1 VRASYFNTTGVIVNG
16 RLVRRRKIAGHVRL
30 DGVSGF
36 NPNYP
41 SRAIGRVFECAE
53 PCVWNGQNKV
63 LFRRLLH
70 TAAKPDYF
78 LVVTRSAEV
87 GRLDLTATDRPF
99 DNPLAPLGERVAIP
113 QSRDSWVRGSTETM
127 TARSYAGRDTSDWKS
142 NDTLLISFSEC
153 DCQQEALLLMPA
165 YGFVRTELGT
175 FFLEPLA
182 MQPHTARLRI
192 ETGFGDTSCVTQ
204 KGPSN

>member
-1 VRASYFNTTGVIVNG
+1 MLVGVTGFGSVWRRRIRDDGSGRRRFAHASYFNTTGVMVNG

-30 DGVSGF
+30 DDVSGF

-53 PCVWNGQNKV
+53 PCVWKGQNKV
-63 LFRRLLH
+63 LFGHLLP
-70 TAAKPDYF
+70 TTAKPDYF

-87 GRLDLTATDRPF
+87 GRLDLTA
-99 DNPLAPLGERVAIP
+99 
-113 QSRDSWVRGSTETM
+113 
-127 TARSYAGRDTSDWKS
+127 SDWKS
-142 NDTLLISFSEC
+142 DDTLLISFSEC

-165 YGFVRTELGT
+165 YGFVRTALGT

-182 MQPHTARLRI
+182 LQPWTARLCI

>member
-1 VRASYFNTTGVIVNG
+1 MIVAVTGFGSVWRSRIRDDASDRRRFAQASYFNTTGVVVNG

-30 DGVSGF
+30 DAVSGF

-41 SRAIGRVFECAE
+41 GRAIGKVFECAE
-53 PCVWNGQNKV
+53 PCVWKGQNKV
-63 LFRRLLH
+63 LFRHLLR

-87 GRLDLTATDRPF
+87 GGLDLTA
-99 DNPLAPLGERVAIP
+99 
-113 QSRDSWVRGSTETM
+113 
-127 TARSYAGRDTSDWKS
+127 SDWKS
-142 NDTLLISFSEC
+142 GDTLLISFSEC

-175 FFLEPLA
+175 FFLEPVTVR
-182 MQPHTARLRI
+182 PWTARLHI

-204 KGPSN
+204 KAPSN

>member
-1 VRASYFNTTGVIVNG
+1 MLVGVTGFGSVWRRRIREDGSDRRRFAHTSYFNTTGVMVNG

-53 PCVWNGQNKV
+53 PCVWKGQNKV
-63 LFRRLLH
+63 LFRRLLR
-70 TAAKPDYF
+70 TATKPDCF
-78 LVVTRSAEV
+78 LVVTRSAEI
-87 GRLDLTATDRPF
+87 GRLELTATD
-99 DNPLAPLGERVAIP
+99 
-113 QSRDSWVRGSTETM
+113 
-127 TARSYAGRDTSDWKS
+127 WKS
-142 NDTLLISFSEC
+142 DDSLLISFSEC
-153 DCQQEALLLMPA
+153 DCQQEALLLMPD

-175 FFLEPLA
+175 FFLEPFAL
-182 MQPHTARLRI
+182 QPWTARLRM

-204 KGPSN
+204 KAPSN